1 MKQSFSIHKRFAVKF
16 CLTQITMNP
25 ETTITP
31 EEQYSLI
38 NLTQV
43 GRYAE
48 KYLQIRPTKC
58 CEEILGFLPKQ
69 QD

>member
-1 MKQSFSIHKRFAVKF
+1 
-16 CLTQITMNP
+16 MNP
-25 ETTITP
+25 QTKITP

-38 NLTQV
+38 NETHVV

-58 CEEILGFLPKQ
+58 CEEILGFLHKQ
-69 QD
+69 QHQRESECT